1 MMPAMSARRLACLA
15 IVATA
20 SALTHA
26 QTFPAK
32 PIRIVVPFA
41 PGGGT
46 DIMTRIYGPRVA
58 ESIGQ
63 QVVVENRPG
72 AGSTI
77 GTEIVAKSPPDGY
90 TVLMVDTSYTVN
102 PSLYRKLAYDS
113 LKDLAPVIHAAA
125 APVLLVAHP
134 SLPARTLKELVA
146 LARSRPGQLNY
157 ASGGNGASTHLG
169 GELLKME
176 AGINMVHVPYKGTG
190 PAIADVVAGQV
201 TVMFAGISSAK
212 QFVSA
217 GRLRAIALTGA
228 KRNAAMPE
236 VPTFAEG
243 GLPGVDAGTNWGALV
258 PAGTPREVIARLN
271 SELDRALQLPD
282 VRARLVDLGY
292 DVIGGPPERFGEN
305 ARSEMTKW
313 ARVVKQ
319 AGIRLD

>member
-1 MMPAMSARRLACLA
+1 MKIPRFVPMLAAAALA
-15 IVATA
+15 AAATA
-20 SALTHA
+20 A
-26 QTFPAK
+26 QAQGYPTK
-32 PIRIVVPFA
+32 PIKIISGFQPGGPTDVGARIVGEWLTKVW
-41 PGGGT
+41 
-46 DIMTRIYGPRVA
+46 
-58 ESIGQ
+58 GQ